1 MFRSCCRDRDRRRGF
16 TLIELLVVIAI
27 IAVLI
32 GLLLPAIQKVR
43 EAANRLACANHLK
56 QIGLAVHNYHNAYR
70 QLPPARIGANGGVS
84 WAVFL
89 LPYLEQ
95 ESFATQWNL
104 SQWYYTHPEAVRK
117 TAVNVYFCP
126 SRRGPNDAFSNLS
139 GALGPGQSDVPDTS
153 WPRLAHYP
161 GALADYACNNGDN
174 QNTYS
179 GSWEQATGALIMA
192 DSVPPASANP
202 RSFTSWKSWTSLASL
217 QDGAS
222 NTLLIGEKHVRPGEF
237 GQSDCGGAS
246 MRGDSSTYNG
256 DPFCVAIRLAG
267 RTNPLALSPR
277 DSNKFNFGSW
287 HPGICQFVFGDG
299 SVRALSVSVSGV
311 TLGLL
316 SARNDRQPVPDF

>member
-1 MFRSCCRDRDRRRGF
+1 MFCPCCRDRDRRRGF

-43 EAANRLACANHLK
+43 EAANRFACANNLK
-56 QIGLAVHNYHNAYR
+56 QLGLAVHHYHDAFR
-70 QLPPARIGANGGVS
+70 QLPPARLGADGGVT
-84 WAVFL
+84 WAVFI

-95 ESFATQWNL
+95 ENFYKQWNL

-117 TAVNVYFCP
+117 TPVKTYFCP
-126 SRRGPNDAFSNLS
+126 SRRGPNAAFSILI
-139 GALGPGQSDVPDTS
+139 GAPALGVSDVPDTG
-153 WPRLAHYP
+153 WPSTTHYP

-179 GSWEQATGALIMA
+179 GSWEQANGALIIA
-192 DSVPPASANP
+192 DSVPPASASP
-202 RSFTSWKSWTSLASL
+202 RVFTRWQSLTSMASI

-237 GQSDCGGAS
+237 GRSDCSGVS
-246 MRGDSSTYNG
+246 MMGDSSTYNG
-256 DPFCVAIRLAG
+256 DPFCGAIRLAG
-267 RTNPLALSPR
+267 RTNPLALSPQ

-287 HPGICQFVFGDG
+287 HPGICQFVFCDG
-299 SVRALSVSVSGV
+299 SVRSLSVSLSGV

-316 SARNDRQPVPDF
+316 SARNDRQPIPNF